1 MEASKYKR
9 TSARLSAANAQSS
22 FSETLRKA
30 TLSRNTITPQTGSS
44 AQVTPSDNSFRLG
57 SGFSSSNNTGNGI
70 AIARAQFL
78 REHQETPRT
87 TMLNLEKLIS
97 NNDGNPHDHI
107 TAVNA
112 DSHFHTKVSN
122 LAQKQNIKNSS
133 NILRSSVESPNIPN
147 SSADLEE
154 TIKIQSLAEETL
166 SLSEKKF
173 QGLKLRRAQGK
184 YKASSYKDYPDS
196 SFSSTEAE
204 KNESTDMDISNIP
217 DIDKENVEHNSV
229 FQKPRAVELKRRS
242 RKTRGQPSIETES
255 YVGNDLRDLKKLT
268 KRLDQFNQSET
279 NNSLQKESPSK
290 TQNSELDMS
299 ECSMNADPVAG
310 FPEKYKTL
318 RRTRSS
324 KRHIVEDRKNVESSS
339 NNDMTVTSPKT
350 MTGNPNDESILDIS
364 ASLNKTSNN
373 YVLKRL
379 QRYYDIHQKGNK
391 TFQEVLK
398 QQMLDVEI
406 SDNSVNVSSI
416 NNVADA
422 NKQTNTEKSSSGQ
435 NQSHKQIETSAI
447 MSNSKHSDPQVVLR
461 SVANAFKRADTNS
474 REKTLFNVPS
484 VQENSSHHTISQN
497 SEVSFSRQEV
507 SNQYKEVIEKTMA
520 EVSDNQSFIN
530 QDTSGKSNSNSSKN
544 ETLRK
549 HNDEPEIQ
557 NAPKDI
563 TVVQNVSQDSSVSA
577 VKEKSRRHENEKA
590 YSNSSPMISLKSVGC
605 SKSSTKP
612 LQNTFVV
619 ERASQQQGEMAQEN
633 SNPIEASPLSV
644 YKTPLSITSLQN
656 SKVNIS

>member
-1 MEASKYKR
+1 MEASRYKRR

-87 TMLNLEKLIS
+87 TMLNLEKMIS
-97 NNDGNPHDHI
+97 NNDGNLHDQI

-112 DSHFHTKVSN
+112 DSHFHTNVSN

-133 NILRSSVESPNIPN
+133 KILRSSIESPNIPN

-154 TIKIQSLAEETL
+154 TIKIQSLAEETF

-184 YKASSYKDYPDS
+184 SKPSSYKNYPDS

-204 KNESTDMDISNIP
+204 KNESNDMDISNIP
-217 DIDKENVEHNSV
+217 DIDKENIENNFVP
-229 FQKPRAVELKRRS
+229 QKARAVELKRRS
-242 RKTRGQPSIETES
+242 RKTRGQLPIETENFE
-255 YVGNDLRDLKKLT
+255 GNDLRDLVKLT
-268 KRLDQFNQSET
+268 KQLEQFNQSET
-279 NNSLQKESPSK
+279 NNLQNTNPSK

-299 ECSMNADPVAG
+299 ECSINTDPVAG
-310 FPEKYKTL
+310 FPEKYKPL

-339 NNDMTVTSPKT
+339 NNDMTVTSQK
-350 MTGNPNDESILDIS
+350 NISWNVNEESISDIS
-364 ASLNKTSNN
+364 ASLNKTPKN
-373 YVLKRL
+373 YALKRL

-391 TFQEVLK
+391 KFQEDLK
-398 QQMLDVEI
+398 KQMLDVEI
-406 SDNSVNVSSI
+406 SDNSVNFSAI
-416 NNVADA
+416 NNIADV
-422 NKQTNTEKSSSGQ
+422 NKQTNIEKSSSGP
-435 NQSHKQIETSAI
+435 NESHKLIETSAV
-447 MSNSKHSDPQVVLR
+447 MSNSKHTDPEVVLR
-461 SVANAFKRADTNS
+461 RVANAFERAKTNS
-474 REKTLFNVPS
+474 NEKTLLDIPS
-484 VQENSSHHTISQN
+484 IQEKSSHHTISQN
-497 SEVSFSRQEV
+497 SEIFSSREEV
-507 SNQYKEVIEKTMA
+507 SNQHKEVIEKTVPEM
-520 EVSDNQSFIN
+520 SYNQSFIN
-530 QDTSGKSNSNSSKN
+530 QDTSGKSNSNRSIN
-544 ETLRK
+544 ATLRK
-549 HNDEPEIQ
+549 HNDKPGIQ

-563 TVVQNVSQDSSVSA
+563 TVVRNVSQDSNVSL
-577 VKEKSRRHENEKA
+577 VKEKSLRHENEKSN
-590 YSNSSPMISLKSVGC
+590 SNSSPMISSKSVGY
-605 SKSSTKP
+605 SKSLTKP
-612 LQNTFVV
+612 LQNTYVV
-619 ERASQQQGEMAQEN
+619 EGASQQQGEMTREN
-633 SNPIEASPLSV
+633 FNPIEASPLSV
-644 YKTPLSITSLQN
+644 YKTPISISSLQN

>member
-1 MEASKYKR
+1 M
-9 TSARLSAANAQSS
+9 
-22 FSETLRKA
+22 
-30 TLSRNTITPQTGSS
+30 
-44 AQVTPSDNSFRLG
+44 
-57 SGFSSSNNTGNGI
+57 
-70 AIARAQFL
+70 
-78 REHQETPRT
+78 
-87 TMLNLEKLIS
+87 
-97 NNDGNPHDHI
+97 
-107 TAVNA
+107 
-112 DSHFHTKVSN
+112 
-122 LAQKQNIKNSS
+122 
-133 NILRSSVESPNIPN
+133 
-147 SSADLEE
+147 
-154 TIKIQSLAEETL
+154 
-166 SLSEKKF
+166 SEKKF

-255 YVGNDLRDLKKLT
+255 YVGNDLRDLKKPT

-279 NNSLQKESPSK
+279 NNSLQKENPSK

-364 ASLNKTSNN
+364 ASLNETSNN
-373 YVLKRL
+373 YVLRRL
-379 QRYYDIHQKGNK
+379 QRFHYIHQRGNNQ
-391 TFQEVLK
+391 FQEDLK
-398 QQMLDVEI
+398 RQMLDVEI
-406 SDNSVNVSSI
+406 SDNSVNVSAI

-484 VQENSSHHTISQN
+484 VQEKSSHHTISQN

-549 HNDEPEIQ
+549 HNDEPGIQ

-563 TVVQNVSQDSSVSA
+563 TVVQNLSQDSTVSA

-612 LQNTFVV
+612 LQNTVVV